1 MQEDTMENNYSEVY
15 NEESFWEKH
24 TKFAIKAGRDII
36 EKVLI
41 LYFCLIDPDTP
52 GWAKTVILAAL
63 GYFIMPLDAIPDF
76 TPVIGYADDLGLVAA
91 ALATVAV
98 NIKPEHREKAI
109 DILKTWF
116 GQ

>member
-1 MQEDTMENNYSEVY
+1 MNNSYSDVY
-15 NEESFWEKH
+15 NEESFWKKI
-24 TKFAIKAGRDII
+24 TNYAIKAGRDVI

-41 LYFCLIDPDTP
+41 LYYCLMDSDTP
-52 GWAKTVILAAL
+52 AWAKTIILAAL

-76 TPVIGYADDLGLVAA
+76 TPVVGYADDLGLVAA

-109 DILKTWF
+109 NIIKTWF

>member
-1 MQEDTMENNYSEVY
+1 MNNNYSDVY
-15 NEESFWEKH
+15 SEESFWEKL
-24 TKFAIKAGRDII
+24 TKSAIKAGRDII

-41 LYFCLIDPDTP
+41 LYFCLMDPDTP
-52 GWAKTVILAAL
+52 AWAKTVILAAL

-109 DILKTWF
+109 NIIKTWF